1 MAVALTITRAKAGDR
16 IKLTVESLSYG
27 ALHPAI
33 GLAEDYLVNRSLLQE
48 IINMPVRLFI
58 AFEVAV

>member
-1 MAVALTITRAKAGDR
+1 MALTITRAKAGDR
-16 IKLTVESLSYG
+16 IKLAAKGLSYG
-27 ALHPAI
+27 ALSPVFS
-33 GLAEDYLVNRSLLQE
+33 LADNYLANRCLPQE